1 MIKTKVACC
10 AALLFSTLAH
20 ATITLIPV
28 TSPEFGLI
36 LSGASGRQFILGTNG
51 SITGTH
57 SADHISGQSAGH
69 ITVRDTTAPVTIE
82 ILANNIMTSG
92 GLTVNEVLCSYNA
105 GEQKQCDG
113 TALVV
118 LASVENASLKL
129 GLDISTNQVHSGGDT
144 ASVTMDINVT
154 YQ

>member
-20 ATITLIPV
+20 ATITLTQV

-51 SITGTH
+51 DITGTH
-57 SADHISGQSAGH
+57 SGDHISGQSAGH
-69 ITVRDTTAPVTIE
+69 ITVTDDTAPVTIE

-92 GLTVNEVLCSYNA
+92 GLTVNQVLCSYNA
-105 GEQKQCDG
+105 GVQTQCDA

-118 LASVENASLKL
+118 ASVGNASLKL

>member
-1 MIKTKVACC
+1 MINKKVTCC
-10 AALLFSTLAH
+10 ATLLFSTLAH

-51 SITGTH
+51 NITGTH

-69 ITVRDTTAPVTIE
+69 ITVTDTTAPVTIE

-92 GLTVNEVLCSYNA
+92 GLTVNKVLCSYNA
-105 GEQKQCDG
+105 GVQTQCDA

-118 LASVENASLKL
+118 ASVGNASLKL

>member
-1 MIKTKVACC
+1 MINKKVVCC
-10 AALLFSTLAH
+10 AALLFSTLVR
-20 ATITLIPV
+20 ATIDLTEV
-28 TSPEFGLI
+28 TAPEFGLI
-36 LSGASGRQFILGTNG
+36 LSGASDRQFILGTNG

-57 SADHISGQSAGH
+57 STDHISGQSAGH
-69 ITVRDTTAPVTIE
+69 ITVTDDTAPLTIE

-92 GLTVNEVLCSYNA
+92 GLTVNQVLCSYNA
-105 GEQKQCDG
+105 GVQTQCDA

-118 LASVENASLKL
+118 ASVGNASLKL